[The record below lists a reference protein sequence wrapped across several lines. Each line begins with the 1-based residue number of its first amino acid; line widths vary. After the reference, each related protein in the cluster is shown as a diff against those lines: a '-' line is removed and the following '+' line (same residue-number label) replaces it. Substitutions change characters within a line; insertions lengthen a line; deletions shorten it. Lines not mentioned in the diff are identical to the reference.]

1 MRWGGLQVTAVG
13 KCILECIYMTLYTWG
28 TLGRDDSHTH
38 IVNWDIALNAN
49 YNIQAFFGLVP
60 LSCTI
65 SQARVESPFIDRECI
80 SAKV

>member
-28 TLGRDDSHTH
+28 TLGRDGSQGYCK
-38 IVNWDIALNAN
+38 LG
-49 YNIQAFFGLVP
+49 YCFKCKLNIQAFFGLVP